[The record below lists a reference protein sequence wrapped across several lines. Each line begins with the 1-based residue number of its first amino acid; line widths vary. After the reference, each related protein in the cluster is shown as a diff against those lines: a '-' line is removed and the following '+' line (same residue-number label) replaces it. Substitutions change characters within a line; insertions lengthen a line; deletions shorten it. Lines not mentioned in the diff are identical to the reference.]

1 MFVCY
6 ILNEIVILILFL
18 VAVNE
23 TLSLIRRQYEEL
35 EREKQALLLD
45 HSSREQTFQSELEK
59 ITAEKE

>member
-1 MFVCY
+1 MSVCY